1 MKNPDV
7 LVIGSG
13 IVGCSA
19 AYFLAKAGLDVVLV
33 DQVQIGSGA
42 SKAGMTHVATWHG
55 PKVNVDLSLASNRIY
70 REFSLETDIDI
81 ELRETGG
88 LIVMENERDQAAFME
103 EIEPFAGWGVKY
115 EILSRKEVLDFEP
128 NLAPHVLG
136 GIYFLEDMQV
146 NILLLTQALSHEARK
161 YGATVEPFCQVTGMK
176 LSPKDN
182 SIESV
187 ITSKGN
193 ISAKH
198 VVIAAGAW
206 SGLVGKMA
214 GIEVPIRPRKGT
226 LVLTEPVPET
236 MLIHN
241 GIISAGYLTS
251 VHDTKAGGVVGSQVI
266 YQMQNGNMLLGSSRE
281 FSGFDTSV
289 DPVVVATI
297 VARCIRIMPVL
308 GTVSAIRSWSG
319 LRPFCEDMLP
329 IVSAVDEVPGLYIAS
344 GHEGIGVTEGPIS
357 GKLISQLITGEQ
369 SEIDFSPL
377 AFSRFAE
384 KKEAVGI
391 TTD

>member
-13 IVGCSA
+13 IVGCCA
-19 AYFLAKAGLDVVLV
+19 TYYLAKAGLDVVMV
-33 DQVQIGSGA
+33 DQSNIGSGA

-55 PKVNVDLSLASNRIY
+55 PKIIAELSLASNRLY
-70 REFSLETDIDI
+70 QEFSQASDIDI
-81 ELRETGG
+81 ELRKTGG

-103 EIEPFAGWGVKY
+103 EIKPFAGWGVKY
-115 EILSRKEVLDFEP
+115 EVFSAKEVREFEP

-136 GIYFLEDMQV
+136 GIYFLEDLQV
-146 NILLLTQALSHEARK
+146 NILLLTQALAHEARK
-161 YGATVEPFCQVTGMK
+161 YGATIEPFCQVTGMEM
-176 LSPKDN
+176 SPKDH

-187 ITSKGN
+187 ATTKGT

-206 SGLVGKMA
+206 SGLIGKMA
-214 GIEVPIRPRKGT
+214 GIDVPIRPRKGT
-226 LVLTEPVPET
+226 LVLTEPVPDS
-236 MLIHN
+236 MLIHK

-251 VHDTKAGGVVGSQVI
+251 VHDTKTGGVVGSQVI

-297 VARCIRIMPVL
+297 VARCIRIMPAL

-329 IVSAVDEVPGLYIAS
+329 IISAVDEVPGLYIAS

-357 GKLISQLITGEQ
+357 GKLIAQLITGEKPN
-369 SEIDFSPL
+369 IDISSL

-384 KKEAVGI
+384 KQVADAARTE
-391 TTD
+391 